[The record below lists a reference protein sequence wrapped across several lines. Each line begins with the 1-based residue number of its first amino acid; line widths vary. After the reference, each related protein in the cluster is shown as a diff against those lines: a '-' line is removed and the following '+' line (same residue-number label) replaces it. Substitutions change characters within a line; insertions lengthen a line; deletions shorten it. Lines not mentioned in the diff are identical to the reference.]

1 MNQRNKTGN
10 LSQLFLFLGAAAIL
24 FSAGFAS
31 AVEKPRQGEDLLLDT
46 YHRNMANLETTGFG
60 LPLFLES
67 FERADRVHVD
77 VYGIFDYP
85 FSSVVNVLKVPANWC
100 DIVSLNPNVKACI
113 YRELPGAWLLTFYIG
128 RKVYQPPEDTR
139 QVIYHYRN
147 VDQQQGYLDI
157 ILTADEGPFGT
168 KDHRM
173 RFEALPLDG
182 GRTFVHVSYSYSDS
196 AALRLAEM
204 IYFATLG
211 RSKVGFTVTGTDRNG
226 NPVYIGGPRGA
237 LERNAVRYYLAIQS
251 FLNTLLYPEKSR
263 FSMRISEW
271 YDLTTRYRKQLFDLD
286 RKDYL
291 TFKTKEH
298 MNQVIIQRSIRM
310 GLQ

>member
-1 MNQRNKTGN
+1 VNQVHKSRNLPKF
-10 LSQLFLFLGAAAIL
+10 FLFMVAAAIL

-31 AVEKPRQGEDLLLDT
+31 AVEKPRQGKDILLDT
-46 YHRNMANLETTGFG
+46 YYRNMARLETNSFG

-67 FERADRVHVD
+67 FERDNRVHVD

-85 FSSVVNVLKVPANWC
+85 FSSVVDVLKVSANWC
-100 DIVSLNPNVKACI
+100 DIVSLHPNVKACTC
-113 YRELPGAWLLTFYIG
+113 RELPGAWLLTFYIG

-139 QVIYHYRN
+139 QVIYHYRKA
-147 VDQQQGYLDI
+147 DQQNGYLDI
-157 ILTADEGPFGT
+157 ILSADAGPFGT

-196 AALRLAEM
+196 AALRLAEK

-211 RSKVGFTVTGTDRNG
+211 RSKVGFTVTGTDGNG

-251 FLNTLLYPEKSR
+251 FMNTLLYPEKSR

-286 RKDYL
+286 KKDYL

-298 MNQVIIQRSIRM
+298 KNQVILQRSIGT